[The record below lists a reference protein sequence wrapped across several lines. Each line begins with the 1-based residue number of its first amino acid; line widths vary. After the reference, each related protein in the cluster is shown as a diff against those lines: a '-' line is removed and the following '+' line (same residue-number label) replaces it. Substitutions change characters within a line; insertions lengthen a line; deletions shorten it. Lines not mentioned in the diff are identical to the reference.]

1 MTDYVVNAAEVE
13 NFLARHTA
21 HLDGPALEWAHRHA
35 RRFLLRDQRSH
46 SPHPPVSGDVH
57 GPRAVPAKGRVRA
70 IETGTRM
77 PVWFVPGPGLSDEVI
92 MVVDWIAALDRLD
105 PRLAA
110 KRGRIPYEHARSH
123 ALRWHAALAARPDG
137 ARDGV
142 ATDDPAGHETALDL
156 GGGWRWVRLASDLA
170 LDYEGRRMR
179 HCVGDGAYDRFRTDI
194 YSLRDP
200 DNEPHC
206 TLEYDVQRRR
216 VQQARGRANGDVPD
230 KYLDGVEA
238 LLRFLGPRRMNSRL
252 TEFAVTEDGDI
263 LRLSKSH
270 AWPDGTRI
278 LSHLVLSNRD
288 DVTRLPTGLHVNG
301 SLIVANCGLAALPD
315 GLTVCQALAGLS
327 LSPVEALPEGL
338 TVRVLNLEDSHVKS
352 LAPGTR
358 VLKELSLLNS
368 PVCELPSGVSVGRL
382 LILDGGQIPVLPR
395 DLVVNGVR
403 SADLIRGS
411 LPETVV
417 VFGDATFAELMF
429 DGLDSVTVYGRL
441 SCAGWPNTVLP
452 GRLTVYGDFEFSG
465 APVAPEALRSRLDV
479 HGTLDVRGT
488 GLTTLP
494 EDWTVHGQVLL

>member
-1 MTDYVVNAAEVE
+1 MTDYVVNAADVE
-13 NFLARHTA
+13 DFLARHTA
-21 HLDGPALEWAHRHA
+21 HLDGAALAWARRHA
-35 RRFLLRDQRSH
+35 LRFLLRDQRH
-46 SPHPPVSGDVH
+46 HVPRPPVGGDAGARH
-57 GPRAVPAKGRVRA
+57 PAEPLGCALASKA
-70 IETGTRM
+70 GTRT
-77 PVWFVPGPGLSDEVI
+77 PVWFAPGPGLGDELI
-92 MVVDWIAALDRLD
+92 MVVDWIAALDLVD

-110 KRGRIPYEHARSH
+110 KRGRIPYEHARDH

-137 ARDGV
+137 GADGEMK
-142 ATDDPAGHETALDL
+142 DDPEGREAVLDL
-156 GGGWRWVRLASDLA
+156 GDGWRWVRLVSDLA

-216 VQQARGRANGDVPD
+216 VQQARARANADVPVR
-230 KYLDGVEA
+230 YLDQVET

-252 TEFAVTEDGDI
+252 TEFALTEDGDI

-288 DVTRLPTGLHVNG
+288 DVTRLPSGLHVNG
-301 SLIVANCGLAALPD
+301 SLIVANCPLAALPD

-327 LSPVEALPEGL
+327 LSPVEALPDGL

-352 LAPGTR
+352 LSPGTR

-368 PVCELPSGVSVGRL
+368 PVSGLPSGVSVGRL
-382 LILDGGQIPVLPR
+382 LILDGGQVPVLPR

-403 SADLIRGS
+403 TADLVRGP
-411 LPETVV
+411 LPESVV

-452 GRLTVYGDFEFSG
+452 GRLTVFGDFEFSG
-465 APVAPEALRSRLDV
+465 APVASESLRSRLDV
-479 HGTLDVRGT
+479 HGTLDIRGA
-488 GLTTLP
+488 GLTALP
-494 EDWTVHGQVLL
+494 DDWTVHGRVYF